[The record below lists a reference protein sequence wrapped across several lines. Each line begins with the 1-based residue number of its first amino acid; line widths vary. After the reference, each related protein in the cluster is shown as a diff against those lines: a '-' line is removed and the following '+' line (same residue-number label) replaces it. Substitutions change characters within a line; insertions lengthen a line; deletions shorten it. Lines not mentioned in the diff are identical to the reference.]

1 MSKNVMFSGNDAVA
15 LAVKQSFV
23 DVVSAY
29 PITPQTSIIEK
40 IANYI
45 AEGLI
50 DTTFIKVESEHSAMA
65 AAMGASV
72 SGSRVFTATSSQ
84 GLLLMHEVLHWASGA
99 RLPIVMAN
107 ANRAVAPPW
116 SIWAEDTDS
125 LSQRDTGWIQI
136 YASNAQEAYD
146 FTIMG
151 FRITEKVLFPAMI
164 CMDGFLLTHTKE
176 PVKIFD
182 DEEIEG
188 FVKIKE
194 PRKILNTD
202 SPEAFGALA
211 FPKDYMK
218 IKVEQHKNMISG
230 MKNIKEIMS
239 EFNRLYDKNYSILDI
254 YGNENAETTIVTIGS
269 LAETA
274 HLTVDKLNKKGIS
287 SKLVNLHILR
297 PFPKEDLQKALGG
310 SKYIVVFDRNISH
323 GKGGIIKDEIA
334 GGLGLS
340 NVIGFVCGLGGFDVT
355 DDDMLKAVIDVVN
368 GTIKEDSIIGAEL

>member
-1 MSKNVMFSGNDAVA
+1 MSKNIMLGGNDAVA
-15 LAVKQSFV
+15 LAAKQSFV

-45 AEGLI
+45 ADGAI

-65 AAMGASV
+65 AAIGASV

-116 SIWAEDTDS
+116 SIWAESTDS

-136 YASNAQEAYD
+136 YVSNAQEAYD

-151 FRITEKVLFPAMI
+151 FRIAEKVLFPAMI

-182 DEEIEG
+182 DEEIAD
-188 FVKIKE
+188 FIKVKE
-194 PRKILNTD
+194 PRKILDTYK
-202 SPEAFGALA
+202 PEAFGALA
-211 FPKDYMK
+211 FPNDYMK
-218 IKVEQHKNMISG
+218 IKAAQHNNMVSG
-230 MKNIKEIMS
+230 IENIKEIMG
-239 EFNRLYDKNYSILDI
+239 EFNRLYGRNYSSIDI
-254 YGNENAETTIVTIGS
+254 YGDENAEVSIVTIGT

-274 HLTVDKLNKKGIS
+274 HLTVDKLNKEGIGC
-287 SKLVNLHILR
+287 KLVNLHILR
-297 PFPKEDLQKALGG
+297 PFPKEDLQKALSA
-310 SKYIVVFDRNISH
+310 SKHIVVFDRNISH
-323 GKGGIIKDEIA
+323 GKGGIIKDETA

-355 DDDMLKAVIDVVN
+355 DDDMARAVRGVVN